1 MSPTLKVRSSRERSC
16 GGSGRTTSPRRMTR
30 CGNNPPW
37 LRILAAWCSDIVS
50 MVSSSRDGARIDRGR
65 RRLTKQV
72 MLACIDLVGQAH
84 LGLDS
89 FQRESRRQPSRRSTP
104 GYTHAFGEPIARVD
118 WQGWPRLAFPDLCAA
133 QPKPAM
139 PPLGTMLV

>member
-1 MSPTLKVRSSRERSC
+1 
-16 GGSGRTTSPRRMTR
+16 
-30 CGNNPPW
+30 
-37 LRILAAWCSDIVS
+37 LRILAAWCSDVVS

-65 RRLTKQV
+65 RCLTKQV

-104 GYTHAFGEPIARVD
+104 GHTHAFGEPLLELIGKAGR
-118 WQGWPRLAFPDLCAA
+118 GLLSPICAPRNPSPRCRRYAQCSSLGISLAEVSEHD
-133 QPKPAM
+133 
-139 PPLGTMLV
+139 